1 VRQAEQIRYLVLAAQ
16 REGNRRLAAA
26 LLPLDLTP
34 AQSEILRILGDHNGL
49 TVNGVGAM
57 LVCDSGVNPS
67 RLVDRLVQA
76 GLVERTAD
84 ANDRRR
90 VRLTLTARG
99 RALEEGVRAIE
110 NAIYD
115 EIDRL
120 PASEELARA
129 LAILVD
135 GLPAGEALKRRI
147 G

>member
-1 VRQAEQIRYLVLAAQ
+1 MRQAEQIRYLVLAAQ